1 MCDPRVTTQIHSN
14 CVYRGGLLT
23 ILKVTTTWTCFSDAI
38 DIIRYLTTHPLSRC
52 EQHSI
57 PVLHW
62 TNVTSPEGK
71 VISASSILNQPSS
84 SSTMN
89 FSEMRHRLYD
99 VRLTPII
106 QVSPTLF
113 LRDLCLIMPTT
124 RCKQDMGWPRLY
136 LMTALGFHR
145 VPTTLPWAQINVGS

>member
-23 ILKVTTTWTCFSDAI
+23 ILKVTTSWTNFSNAI
-38 DIIRYLTTHPLSRC
+38 DIIWYLMTHPLSGC

-57 PVLHW
+57 PVLHR
-62 TNVTSPEGK
+62 TYVASPKGK
-71 VISASSILNQPSS
+71 AILASSILNQPSS
-84 SSTMN
+84 SSTIN
-89 FSEMRHRLYD
+89 FSEMRHWLYD

-124 RCKQDMGWPRLY
+124 HCKQDMGWPRLY
-136 LMTALGFHR
+136 LMTALEFHR
-145 VPTTLPWAQINVGS
+145 VPTTLPWAQINVGL